1 MAARED
7 ANDTGGPS
15 EFAFLTTQT
24 VLAEA
29 VSSPVPVARAL
40 LLIDVPG
47 SLRVTREL
55 GDARAY
61 HVLKYLAETV
71 RLADTNTGRVV
82 RSLGDGFVLVFDSVD
97 EALAHAV
104 TAQEEVS
111 RGKPTDV
118 PLKIRCGIH
127 YGDLIEAD
135 GGVFGVAVY
144 LASRVRAH
152 AHGGEILLTE
162 AAREACSA
170 PDRAF
175 NDFGPT
181 LLPGFEDPVRVYE
194 YPWQKDREACAI
206 RPAEQPT
213 AGWRSAPR

>member
-7 ANDTGGPS
+7 AYNTGGPS
-15 EFAFLTTQT
+15 EFDFLTTQT
-24 VLAEA
+24 VLADD
-29 VSSPVPVARAL
+29 VTSLVPVSRAL

-47 SLRVTREL
+47 SLRVTRQL

-61 HVLKYLAETV
+61 HVLKFLAETI

-82 RSLGDGFVLVFDSVD
+82 RALGDGFLLTFDSVD

-104 TAQEEVS
+104 TAQLEVS
-111 RGKPTDV
+111 RCNPTEV
-118 PLKIRCGIH
+118 PLKIRCGVH
-127 YGDLIEAD
+127 FGDLIEAD

-144 LASRVRAH
+144 LASRVCAH
-152 AHGGEILLTE
+152 AHGGEILLTD
-162 AAREACSA
+162 AAREVSNR

-181 LLPGFEDPVRVYE
+181 LLPGFEDPVRLYE
-194 YPWQKDREACAI
+194 FSWK
-206 RPAEQPT
+206 
-213 AGWRSAPR
+213 

>member
-15 EFAFLTTQT
+15 EFTFLTTQT
-24 VLAEA
+24 VLAED
-29 VSSPVPVARAL
+29 VSGLAPVSRAL

-47 SLRVTREL
+47 SLRVTRQL

-61 HVLKYLAETV
+61 HLLKFLAETV
-71 RLADTNTGRVV
+71 RVAGNNSGRVV
-82 RSLGDGFVLVFDSVD
+82 RSLGDGFVLTFDSVD

-104 TAQEEVS
+104 TAQAEVS
-111 RGKPTDV
+111 RGNPTEV

-127 YGDLIEAD
+127 YGDLIEVD

-144 LASRVRAH
+144 LANRVCAH
-152 AHGGEILLTE
+152 AHGGEILLTD

-194 YPWQKDREACAI
+194 YPWQ
-206 RPAEQPT
+206 
-213 AGWRSAPR
+213 

>member
-7 ANDTGGPS
+7 AYDTGGPS
-15 EFAFLTTQT
+15 EFDSLTTQT
-24 VLAEA
+24 VLAEDIQGL
-29 VSSPVPVARAL
+29 VPVSRAI

-47 SLRVTREL
+47 SLRVTRQL

-61 HVLKYLAETV
+61 RVLKFLAETV
-71 RLADTNTGRVV
+71 RLAETNTGRVV
-82 RSLGDGFVLVFDSVD
+82 RALGDGFVLVFDSVD
-97 EALAHAV
+97 DALAHAV
-104 TAQEEVS
+104 TAQAEVARS
-111 RGKPTDV
+111 NPTEV

-144 LASRVRAH
+144 LASRVCAH
-152 AHGGEILLTE
+152 AHGGEILLTA

-194 YPWQKDREACAI
+194 YPWQ
-206 RPAEQPT
+206 
-213 AGWRSAPR
+213 